1 MKGTGMDL
9 EREKEGQKLD
19 RAELLILHDQYA
31 TEMRSSLDFAHKN
44 LSFYVGL
51 LSAILAAVLAGFLRM
66 GAGHLRLLWLLTGSG
81 LAIWLAEVGYSTVE
95 VFYHRFIDA
104 YFTLLNVQR
113 MLRLDDSD
121 WMASGISQPRMPSK
135 YGGFIAQWD
144 GAVQWLANHRPPDL
158 ETAKQAALDEQPTTS
173 ASALRYVRGKS
184 PKFRAA
190 TLRNARITMWAF
202 ELASLLLMPAII
214 ITSLS

>member
-1 MKGTGMDL
+1 MKGTTMES
-9 EREKEGQKLD
+9 ERGREGEKLD
-19 RAELLILHDQYA
+19 RAELLILHEHYA
-31 TEMRSSLDFAHKN
+31 NEMRSSLDFAHKY

-66 GAGHLRLLWLLTGSG
+66 GAGDLRLLWLLIGPG
-81 LAIWLAEVGYSTVE
+81 LAICLAEVGYSTVE

-113 MLRLDDSD
+113 MLRLNDSG
-121 WMASGISQPRMPSK
+121 WVGAGIDQPLIFSK

-144 GAVQWLANHRPPDL
+144 GAVKWLENHRQSGL
-158 ETAKQAALDEQPTTS
+158 EAAKQTALEKQLTTP
-173 ASALRYVRGKS
+173 ASVLRYLREEP

-190 TLRNARITMWAF
+190 TLRDARITMWAF
-202 ELASLLLMPAII
+202 ELASLLLVPAIT
-214 ITSLS
+214 ITGLS

>member
-1 MKGTGMDL
+1 MES
-9 EREKEGQKLD
+9 ERERGGAKLG
-19 RAELLILHDQYA
+19 RAELLILHEHYA
-31 TEMRSSLDFAHKN
+31 NEMRSSLDFAHRN

-51 LSAILAAVLAGFLRM
+51 LSAILAAVLAGFLQI
-66 GAGHLRLLWLLTGSG
+66 GAGDPRLLWLLTGPV
-81 LAIWLAEVGYSTVE
+81 LAICLAEVGYSTVS

-113 MLRLDDSD
+113 MLRLNDSS
-121 WMASGISQPRMPSK
+121 WVAPGIARPRIFSK

-144 GAVQWLANHRPPDL
+144 EALEWLDKNQQSDHSDL
-158 ETAKQAALDEQPTTS
+158 EKTKTAVLGKQLTTP
-173 ASALRYVRGKS
+173 ASVLSYLREES

-190 TLRNARITMWAF
+190 TLRDARITMWAF
-202 ELASLLLMPAII
+202 ELASLLLVPGII